1 MASFGPY
8 EAANN
13 PDNGAGAG
21 PGDPPIDSD
30 PYGVVAY
37 NGGFAVADA
46 AANDV
51 LLSTRR
57 GRSPRWPS
65 SP

>member
-1 MASFGPY
+1 MSAPLTGGPATSVASLGPY

-13 PDNGAGAG
+13 PDGGAGSG

-37 NGGFAVADA
+37 HGGFVWPM
-46 AANDV
+46 
-51 LLSTRR
+51 
-57 GRSPRWPS
+57 PRPTTCCS
-65 SP
+65 